1 MSPLKSSAA
10 SAVEGRLIRA
20 LAHEQKLRVL
30 AVVADQP
37 VNDIVQRHGLQG
49 RAAQL
54 CAEGVV
60 ASLLMSAHIKG
71 EERLMVQVQGEKPR
85 FSFMAD
91 VRPDGRVR
99 ARLRPTALPP
109 GTELSGTLLAAKWL
123 GQKEIYRGVAQVE
136 QDWQGSMERYLAD
149 SQQSLGLVRLGAKL
163 DAQGRVTFA
172 SGLLVEAVGGSDLS
186 PEAFEALVG
195 PLRQADLGEVMTVF
209 AFGQLQGAP
218 VEVLE
223 ARAVVVNCGSTTPRI
238 EAMLRSLGAAEL
250 QSILEEQ
257 GQAEVT
263 CDWCNDVVVIGP
275 ERLRELIAEVG

>member
-1 MSPLKSSAA
+1 MSTP
-10 SAVEGRLIRA
+10 EGRLIVA
-20 LAHEQKLRVL
+20 LAQEQKLRVL

-37 VNDIVQRHGLQG
+37 VNDIVQRHNLAG

-99 ARLRPTALPP
+99 ARFRPTALPP
-109 GTELSGTLLAAKWL
+109 GTELTGALLAAKWL
-123 GQKEIYRGVAQVE
+123 GQKEIYRGAATVE
-136 QDWQGSMERYLAD
+136 QDWQGSMERYLSD
-149 SQQSLGLVRLGAKL
+149 SQQSLGMVRLGAKL
-163 DAQGRVTFA
+163 DENGRVVFA
-172 SGLLVEAVGGSDLS
+172 SGLLIESVGGSGL
-186 PEAFEALVG
+186 EREEFEALVG
-195 PLRQADLGEVMTVF
+195 PLRSADLGEVMTIF

-223 ARAVVVNCGSTTPRI
+223 ARPVLVNCGSTTPRI

-263 CDWCNDVVVIGP
+263 CDWCNDQVVIGAD
-275 ERLRELIAEVG
+275 RLRELIAEIGAAS

>member
-1 MSPLKSSAA
+1 VSTP
-10 SAVEGRLIRA
+10 EGRLIRA
-20 LAHEQKLRVL
+20 LAHEQRLRVV

-37 VNDIVQRHGLQG
+37 VNDIVRRHELSG

-99 ARLRPTALPP
+99 ARLRPDDLPK
-109 GTELSGTLLAAKWL
+109 GTELTGTLLAAKWL
-123 GQKEIYRGVAQVE
+123 GQKEIYRGAALVE
-136 QDWQGSMERYLAD
+136 RDWQGSMDRYLSD
-149 SQQSLGLVRLGAKL
+149 SQQSLGIVRLGVEI
-163 DAQGRVTFA
+163 DDSGRVVFA
-172 SGLLVEAVGGSDLS
+172 SGLLIEAVGGSGLLR
-186 PEAFEALVG
+186 EEFEALVG
-195 PLRQADLGEVMTVF
+195 PLRSADLGEVMTIF

-223 ARAVVVNCGSTTPRI
+223 ARPVVVNCGSTTPRI
-238 EAMLRSLGAAEL
+238 EAMLRSLGATEL
-250 QSILEEQ
+250 QAILEEQ

-263 CDWCNDVVVIGP
+263 CDWCNDQIVIGP
-275 ERLRELIAEVG
+275 DRLRELIVEVSGPR

>member
-1 MSPLKSSAA
+1 VSTP
-10 SAVEGRLIRA
+10 EGRLIRA
-20 LAHEQKLRVL
+20 LAQDQKLRVL

-37 VNDIVQRHGLQG
+37 VNDIVQRHELTG
-49 RAAQL
+49 RAAQI

-71 EERLMVQVQGEKPR
+71 DERLMVQVVGEQPR

-99 ARLRPTALPP
+99 ARLRPNRLPD
-109 GTELSGTLLAAKWL
+109 GTGLSGTLLAAKWL
-123 GQKEIYRGVAQVE
+123 GQKEIYRGSASVE
-136 QDWQGSMERYLAD
+136 KDWQGSMDRYLSD
-149 SQQSLGLVRLGAKL
+149 SQQSLGMVRLGAEI
-163 DAQGRVTFA
+163 DESGRVVFA
-172 SGLLVEAVGGSDLS
+172 SGLLIEAIGGSGLTR
-186 PEAFEALVG
+186 EEFETLVG
-195 PLRQADLGEVMTVF
+195 PLRSADLGEVMTIF

-218 VEVLE
+218 IEVLE

-238 EAMLRSLGAAEL
+238 EAMLRSLGATEL

-263 CDWCNDVVVIGP
+263 CDWCNDQVVIGP
-275 ERLRELIAEVG
+275 DRLRELIAEL